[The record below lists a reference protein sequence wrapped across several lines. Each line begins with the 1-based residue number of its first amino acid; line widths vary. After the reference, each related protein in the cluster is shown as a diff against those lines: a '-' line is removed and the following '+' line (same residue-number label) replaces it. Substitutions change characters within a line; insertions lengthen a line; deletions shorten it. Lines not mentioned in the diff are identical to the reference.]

1 MVRITS
7 SADTLPIEARRR
19 VLLDPSLLDQGRDE
33 PVCPALAKVEA
44 LSDLA

>member
-7 SADTLPIEARRR
+7 SADTLPIEARRP
-19 VLLDPSLLDQGRDE
+19 VLLDPSLLEKRRDE
-33 PVCPALAKVEA
+33 PVCPALGKVEA